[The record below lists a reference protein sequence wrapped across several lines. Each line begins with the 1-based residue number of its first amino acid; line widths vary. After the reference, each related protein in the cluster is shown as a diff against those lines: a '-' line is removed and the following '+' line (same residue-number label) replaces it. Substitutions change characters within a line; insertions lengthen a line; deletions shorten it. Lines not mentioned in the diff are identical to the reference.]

1 LLSMTDLIRA
11 SASASD
17 GTHDEIVQDALYSI
31 RMHLGMDVAFLGE
44 FRDGERVFRQI
55 DTELDLPIRPGDSH
69 PLEETY
75 CQRAVDGRLPLLVP
89 DTSVVPEMMA
99 LPASTSFEMG
109 AYLTAPILLTDGSIY
124 GTLCCASIA
133 PDPSLG
139 ERDVALLNLFGAFVG
154 RQLERSAATGRSS
167 EEANLRIRAML
178 ELEDFSIVYQ
188 PIYDLVH
195 DKLVG
200 FEALTRF
207 ATQPVRAPD
216 VWFDEAAR
224 AGLGEQLEVAT
235 IAKAIEELEQ
245 LPEHIFVSLNMSPE
259 NIINGAVARM
269 LVDAPL
275 KRIVLEITEHESVD
289 DYTKL
294 GAALAPLRERG
305 LRLAVDDAGA
315 GYASFRHILKLEPDI
330 IKLDISITRDIDT
343 QISRRALAAALIR
356 FAEETG
362 SRIVAEGVETEAELA
377 VLRELRVNK
386 AQGFL
391 IGRPVPIAAAA
402 EMVERN
408 ASPTSRFVL
417 AGVGTHSGE
426 TGTPAHPH

>member
-1 LLSMTDLIRA
+1 VTSITDLIRA
-11 SASASD
+11 SVAASD
-17 GTHDEIVQDALYSI
+17 GTHDDIVQDALHSI

-44 FRDGERVFRQI
+44 FRDGERVFRRI
-55 DTELDLPIRPGDSH
+55 DTELDLPIRAGDSH

-75 CQRAVDGRLPLLVP
+75 CQRAVDGRLPLLIP
-89 DTSVVPEMMA
+89 DTSMVPEAMA
-99 LPASTSFEMG
+99 MPVTAAFGIG
-109 AYLTAPILLTDGSIY
+109 AYLTAPILLTDGSVY
-124 GTLCCASIA
+124 GTLCCVSFA

-139 ERDVALLNLFGAFVG
+139 ERDIALLKMFGGFVG
-154 RQLERSAATGRSS
+154 RQLERSVASGRSS
-167 EEANLRIRAML
+167 EEASSRIRMML

-195 DKLVG
+195 DRVVG

-207 ATQPVRAPD
+207 ATQPLRAPD

-235 IAKAIEELEQ
+235 IAKAIEELAQ
-245 LPEHIFVSLNMSPE
+245 LPKHIFVSLNMSPE

-269 LVDAPL
+269 LEGAPL

-289 DYTKL
+289 DYAKL

-305 LRLAVDDAGA
+305 LRVAVDDAGA
-315 GYASFRHILKLEPDI
+315 GYASFRHILKLEPDV

-408 ASPTSRFVL
+408 SSFDSRVAL
-417 AGVGTHSGE
+417 AG
-426 TGTPAHPH
+426 